1 MTADVRRTP
10 RRGTTSRMRPS
21 VCTDARTRDRRMRS
35 ADASF
40 ARSFDPCASILTT
53 HAAPKASS
61 WWGDCSGITVGQACA
76 SGKNQHWGWTGGRGA
91 ARRVSP
97 LPQGRGRDTSR
108 KGWRSRPPSLRGS
121 GAPVG
126 LFARR
131 VQLQK
136 SAGGIWPRISS
147 ANAPQKGRSGSSER
161 GPSSE

>member
-1 MTADVRRTP
+1 MSGG
-10 RRGTTSRMRPS
+10 RRGGERRRACALS

-61 WWGDCSGITVGQACA
+61 WWGDCSGITVGQTCA
-76 SGKNQHWGWTGGRGA
+76 SGRNQHWGRTGGRSA

-121 GAPVG
+121 GVPVG
-126 LFARR
+126 WFARR

-136 SAGGIWPRISS
+136 SSGDIWPRISS

-161 GPSSE
+161 GPSPE

>member
-21 VCTDARTRDRRMRS
+21 VCTDASTRDRHLRS

-76 SGKNQHWGWTGGRGA
+76 SGKNQHWGWTGGRSA

-108 KGWRSRPPSLRGS
+108 KGWGSRPPSLRGS